1 VVVRRRHQ
9 LCGQQA
15 LAAQRRHH
23 GDAVRAG
30 AAGRVLGRRD
40 AGAQLSIPEQA
51 ARVASG
57 VVDSLKQQPL
67 SLALVIMNLA
77 LLAILYYALSVSVAT
92 RQREFDAIMSNQK
105 EMREASRD
113 IRQNMVPESEMRDV
127 QRTLRDKLD
136 EIKGDLRDCE
146 AKINRK
152 VDDTLKHN
160 GAK

>member
-1 VVVRRRHQ
+1 
-9 LCGQQA
+9 
-15 LAAQRRHH
+15 
-23 GDAVRAG
+23 
-30 AAGRVLGRRD
+30 
-40 AGAQLSIPEQA
+40 
-51 ARVASG
+51 
-57 VVDSLKQQPL
+57 
-67 SLALVIMNLA
+67 MNLA